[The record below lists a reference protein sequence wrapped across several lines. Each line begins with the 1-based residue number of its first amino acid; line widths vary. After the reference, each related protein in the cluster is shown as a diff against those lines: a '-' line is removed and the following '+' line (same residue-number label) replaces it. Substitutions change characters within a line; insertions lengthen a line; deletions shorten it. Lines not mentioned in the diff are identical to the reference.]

1 MASIGSYSTTAFSE
15 DKKFLVLDPATQSA
29 ALVSGA
35 DLVGYITPSLTQVF
49 TETTRAAALTTDYQI
64 GQFVQIAGAAAIN
77 DGGNGLYIVVAGGD
91 GDYAMMNGN
100 DLLLLPFGSLAGSNL
115 DGALVTDDGV
125 QVTIQSAI
133 ALRPV
138 QYGSMEAVRLSTTS
152 HDYIETTSFYAG
164 GTKGGA
170 KLYRDGTGTPT
181 GSGAAVI
188 AAALAAGTFCNAAG
202 NRYKLR
208 TDQTINAFQFGATAD
223 ATTDD
228 RLFLQAGID
237 FCELTA
243 AKLTMY
249 PGVYRITQYI
259 EITAA
264 MSMVA
269 AGIAGPRVYASAA
282 GIYGGPEIFLD
293 ASPSDRTLKAAYC
306 LSIDAGT
313 VGAEGYAR
321 VRVEGIGFSWNGL
334 VAGGVYVEGAADV
347 VIDDNWFSGGLTN
360 YNLGT
365 QTGFCIY
372 TRDAVQS
379 KITGNNFRYAAYGV
393 VGEEYVNEVVISGNN
408 FDKLVE
414 TAVLIRGS
422 ASGIRSA
429 VENNN
434 IIDTKYGVVVVGNA
448 SSVTIEK
455 NTFEIIRYIPVYVT
469 NTDPISSAVVGVPR
483 DVHTLRNAFIAC
495 NISIVGP
502 LIQYIACVGGQ
513 IGGNESRS
521 PTGNTNN
528 MLNIGATCT
537 DIVLHGDDYG
547 ALTWFSGSYDAVVP
561 LFPLEISFTP
571 VIRFGGASVG
581 ITYSAQAALATKI
594 GKSVHVQG
602 QVSLTS
608 KGSSTGI
615 MTIAQLPIA
624 ARNTTNLACTVAT
637 HASNLAGVSGN
648 VQGYILPAGT
658 SITFSYLGTG
668 AQNNVADTNAT
679 NTTSVIFSATYAA

>member
-1 MASIGSYSTTAFSE
+1 MPATYTDSIDGLTTSVAEKAPVVVATNGAITLSGEQTVNGIACVEGDRVLVKDQDDSTTNGIYVCSDSAWSRA
-15 DKKFLVLDPATQSA
+15 LDFNGNRDVVKGTSVRVAGPS
-29 ALVSGA
+29 VSTG
-35 DLVGYITPSLTQVF
+35 S
-49 TETTRAAALTTDYQI
+49 
-64 GQFVQIAGAAAIN
+64 
-77 DGGNGLYIVVAGGD
+77 LYIVTTENPIVIG
-91 GDYAMMNGN
+91 
-100 DLLLLPFGSLAGSNL
+100 
-115 DGALVTDDGV
+115 T
-125 QVTIQSAI
+125 SAI
-133 ALRPV
+133 VFV
-138 QYGSMEAVRLSTTS
+138 QKPEGTSESTLFVSMEDLRVSTTDQ
-152 HDYIETTSFYAG
+152 DYIETTSFYAG
-164 GTKGGA
+164 GTTGGA

-181 GSGAAVI
+181 GLGAAVI

-202 NRYKLR
+202 NCYKLR

-228 RLFLQAGID
+228 RLFLQAAID

-243 AKLTMY
+243 AELTMY

-293 ASPSDRTLKAAYC
+293 ASPADRTLKAAYC
-306 LSIDAGT
+306 LSIDAGA

-334 VAGGVYVEGAADV
+334 AAGGVYVEGAADV
-347 VIDDNWFSGGLTN
+347 AIDDNWFSGGLTN

-372 TRDAVQS
+372 TRDAIQT
-379 KITGNNFRYAAYGV
+379 KITRNNFRYAAYGV
-393 VGEEYVNEVVISGNN
+393 VGEEYVNEVVIHENN

-422 ASGIRSA
+422 TSGIRSA
-429 VENNN
+429 VTNNN

-448 SSVTIEK
+448 SSVTIDK

-469 NTDPISSAVVGVPR
+469 NTDPISSAVVAVPR

-495 NISIVGP
+495 NISVVGP

-521 PTGNTNN
+521 PTGNTNY
-528 MLNIGATCT
+528 MLNIGAPCSEIELQSN
-537 DIVLHGDDYG
+537 DNG
-547 ALTWFSGSYDAVVP
+547 ALTLFSGSYEAVVP
-561 LFPLEISFTP
+561 SVPLEITFTP
-571 VIRFGGASVG
+571 VVDFGGASVG
-581 ITYSAQAALATKI
+581 ATYSVQVGKAVKI
-594 GKSVHVQG
+594 GKKVHVQG
-602 QVSLTS
+602 QVALTA
-608 KGSSTGI
+608 KGSSTGTMSI
-615 MTIAQLPIA
+615 GGFPIA
-624 ARNTTNLACTVAT
+624 SKNTTNLATSFSLNM
-637 HASNLAGVSGN
+637 SNFTGVSGHI
-648 VQGYILPAGT
+648 QAYMLPNT
-658 SITFSYLGTG
+658 SKFSLNYLGTG
-668 AQNNVADTNAT
+668 AQSNLGDTHAT
-679 NTTSVIFSATYAA
+679 NTSAVIFSGVYESA